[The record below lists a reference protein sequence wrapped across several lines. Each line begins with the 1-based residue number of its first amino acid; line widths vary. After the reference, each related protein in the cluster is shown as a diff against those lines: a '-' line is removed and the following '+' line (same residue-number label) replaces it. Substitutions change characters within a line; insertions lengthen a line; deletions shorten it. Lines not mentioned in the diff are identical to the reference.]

1 MTDAASARV
10 AEDTDLTSTAVETAD
25 PTSTAVDAADLTST
39 AVETAV
45 RRSYGRLVA
54 LLASRSRDIAA
65 AEDALGDAFQAALVA
80 WPRDGVPAS
89 PEAWLMTAA
98 RRRLHDGW
106 RHARVQDEGAET
118 LALIADEFAPD
129 DDGAAAFPD
138 ERLKL
143 MFVCAHPAIDPAAH
157 TPLMLQTVLGLDA
170 ARIAAAFLVSPATLG
185 QRLVRAKARIRK
197 TGIAF
202 EVPRPAQWSERLAS
216 VLDAIYAAY
225 GTAWD
230 DVAGTDP
237 RRLGLAI
244 EALSLART
252 LALLLPD
259 EPEPLGLLALL
270 AFCQAR
276 ASARRDARGDYVPL
290 DQQDPALWDRAL
302 LDEAEAALLRA
313 APMRKLGPYQIEAA
327 LQSAHTQKLQGRP
340 VAPRAIVAL
349 YDGLVALHPSV
360 GVQVSRAVAL
370 AAAEGPGAGLA
381 ALDAK
386 RAAEPAAVR
395 DYQPY
400 WAARADLLV
409 RIGRTAEAREAYT
422 LALGLSEDPAVKRFL
437 LLRRQA
443 LG

>member
-1 MTDAASARV
+1 MNEASAGA
-10 AEDTDLTSTAVETAD
+10 AEATG
-25 PTSTAVDAADLTST
+25 LTST

-65 AEDALGDAFQAALVA
+65 AEDALGDAFHAALIT

-106 RHARVQDEGAET
+106 RHAKVQDEGAET
-118 LALIADEFAPD
+118 LALVADEFAAE
-129 DDGAAAFPD
+129 DDGSQAFPD

-143 MFVCAHPAIDPAAH
+143 LFVCAHPAIDAAAH
-157 TPLMLQTVLGLDA
+157 APLMLQTVLGLDA

-185 QRLVRAKARIRK
+185 QRLVRAKARIRSA
-197 TGIAF
+197 GIAF
-202 EVPRPAQWSERLAS
+202 EVPPPALWGERLGA
-216 VLDAIYAAY
+216 VLEAIYAAY

-237 RRLGLAI
+237 RRRGLAQ
-244 EALSLART
+244 EALALART
-252 LALLLPD
+252 LAQLLPS

-276 ASARRDARGDYVPL
+276 ASARRDAQGDYVAL
-290 DQQDPALWDRAL
+290 DRQDPALWDRAL
-302 LDEAEAALLRA
+302 LAEAEAALLKA
-313 APMRKLGPYQIEAA
+313 APMRRLGPYQIEAA
-327 LQSAHTQKLQGRP
+327 LQSAHTQKLLGAP

-349 YDGLVALHPSV
+349 YDGLVALHPSL
-360 GVQVSRAVAL
+360 GARVSRAVAL
-370 AAAEGPGAGLA
+370 ATAEGPQMALA
-381 ALDAK
+381 ALDETLASQPDTV
-386 RAAEPAAVR
+386 RA
-395 DYQPY
+395 YQPY
-400 WAARADLLV
+400 WAARADLLM
-409 RIGRTAEAREAYT
+409 RAGRATEAREAYA

-437 LLRRQA
+437 IGRMQA
-443 LG
+443 SG